1 MEYQDRIDKK
11 ETPNGR
17 ILGIKRDD
25 IFGFWKVVY
34 ADDKQGGIPEA
45 LEGKYTSQPRAEE
58 AVKAFLTGAW
68 VNALKLARKRELKEH
83 KESVASG

>member
-1 MEYQDRIDKK
+1 MEYQDRIDNK

-17 ILGIKRDD
+17 ILGTTRDD

-34 ADDKQGGIPEA
+34 ADSKPGSIPES

-68 VNALKLARKRELKEH
+68 TNALKLARKRELKEH